1 MEPVM
6 YARAALAYRDV
17 DLESADKP
25 DLVGRLFGRFLDDL
39 ARGRAAIE
47 ARDIKAKAAAL
58 DHAIR
63 IVVELRAALDHRAA
77 PELCANLDALYQF
90 ALDQIYVAS
99 SSLTVAPLAHAGAV
113 MTQLRDAFLEAER
126 NK

>member
-1 MEPVM
+1 M

-25 DLVGRLFGRFLDDL
+25 DLVARLFGRFLDDL
-39 ARGRAAIE
+39 ARGKAAIE
-47 ARDIKAKAAAL
+47 ARDIQGKAIAL

-63 IVVELRAALDHRAA
+63 IVTELRAALDHKQA

-90 ALDQIYVAS
+90 VLDQIYAAS
-99 SSLTVAPLAHAGAV
+99 SMLHAGPLAHAQRV
-113 MTQLRDAFLEAER
+113 MTELRDAFVQAER
-126 NK
+126 HR